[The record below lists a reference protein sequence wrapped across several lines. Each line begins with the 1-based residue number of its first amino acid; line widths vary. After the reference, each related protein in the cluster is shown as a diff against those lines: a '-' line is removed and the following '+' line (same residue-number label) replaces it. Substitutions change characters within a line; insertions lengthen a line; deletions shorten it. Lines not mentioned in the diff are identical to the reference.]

1 MVMIE
6 APKVF
11 GDATFIRL
19 NVTTQ
24 SAFLVKK
31 DGKQG

>member
-1 MVMIE
+1 VLIK

-11 GDATFIRL
+11 GDATFIHL